1 MAPSRTSSP
10 KNPPRP
16 PKPALHPP
24 RVGPRPLALH
34 ATIAATSWLGCAAA
48 LPNSRQDSPQR
59 LPLRWHKSL
68 AARASDLESQ
78 RRKHPEAAF
87 RTALGREIKRRL
99 AAFHDGLVRY
109 RKAAYRRDVPA
120 AKIAWQEGTTTL
132 FDYAPD
138 ARAQARPV
146 LLVPSLVN
154 RAYILDLAADN
165 SLARFLAAQGF
176 RPFLVDW
183 AAPGEA
189 ERGFG
194 LAHYV
199 DRRLAAMLACVEATA
214 GGGGKPAVLGYCMG
228 GLLALGL
235 AQRRQERLSGLALL
249 ATPWDFHTE
258 RVDLAQGIG
267 EAFEPWWPWIDK
279 VGEVPVDVLQGLF
292 AALDPFLAARKFRA
306 LSGVSEDNPKFK
318 AFVALEDW
326 LNDGVALSA
335 PVARETLVGWY
346 GENNPMRGR
355 WTLGGRAVLPQAIGL
370 PSLCVIPA
378 QDRIVPP
385 ASATALAD
393 RLANCERLA
402 PPLGHIGMVVGG
414 RGRAELWAP
423 LASWLARLPAT
434 KPGR

>member
-1 MAPSRTSSP
+1 MG
-10 KNPPRP
+10 
-16 PKPALHPP
+16 P

-34 ATIAATSWLGCAAA
+34 VTIATTSWLSCAAV
-48 LPNSRQDSPQR
+48 LPNLRNAPNSKNEPNTPQQP
-59 LPLRWHKSL
+59 PLQWHKSL
-68 AARASDLESQ
+68 AERASALESE
-78 RRKHPEAAF
+78 RLKHPEAAF
-87 RTALGREIKRRL
+87 RTALGLEIKRRL
-99 AAFHDGLVRY
+99 AEFHDGLVRY
-109 RKAAYRRDVPA
+109 RKATYRRDVPA
-120 AKIAWQEGTTTL
+120 AKIVWQEGTTTL

-138 ARAQARPV
+138 APSHARPV
-146 LLVPSLVN
+146 LLVPSLIN
-154 RAYILDLAADN
+154 RAYILDLARDN
-165 SLARFLAAQGF
+165 SLVRFLAAQGF

-183 AAPGEA
+183 DAPGEV
-189 ERGFG
+189 ERGFS
-194 LAHYV
+194 LTHYV
-199 DRRLAAMLACVEATA
+199 DGRLAAILACVEKAA
-214 GGGGKPAVLGYCMG
+214 GGRGGKPALLGYCMG

-235 AQRRQERLSGLALL
+235 ALRHQARLSGLALL

-279 VGEVPVDVLQGLF
+279 VGELPVDVLQGLF
-292 AALDPFLAARKFRA
+292 TALDPFLAARKFRA
-306 LSGVSEDNPKFK
+306 LAGVSEDNPKFN

-326 LNDGVALSA
+326 LNDGVALAA

-346 GENNPMRGR
+346 GENSPMRGR
-355 WTLGGRAVLPQAIGL
+355 WTLGGRAVLPQAIEL

-393 RLANCERLA
+393 RLAKSERLT

-423 LASWLARLPAT
+423 LAAWLARLPAT
-434 KPGR
+434 KRGG

>member
-1 MAPSRTSSP
+1 MG
-10 KNPPRP
+10 
-16 PKPALHPP
+16 P

-34 ATIAATSWLGCAAA
+34 VTIATTSWLSCAAV
-48 LPNSRQDSPQR
+48 LPNLRNAPNSKNEPNTPQQP
-59 LPLRWHKSL
+59 PLQWHKSL
-68 AARASDLESQ
+68 AERASALESE
-78 RRKHPEAAF
+78 RLKHPEAAF
-87 RTALGREIKRRL
+87 RTALGLEIKRRL
-99 AAFHDGLVRY
+99 AEFHDGLVRY
-109 RKAAYRRDVPA
+109 REATYRRDVPA
-120 AKIAWQEGTTTL
+120 AKIVWQEGTTTL

-138 ARAQARPV
+138 APSHARPV
-146 LLVPSLVN
+146 LLVPSLIN
-154 RAYILDLAADN
+154 RAYILDLARDN
-165 SLARFLAAQGF
+165 SLVRFLAAQGF

-183 AAPGEA
+183 DAPGEV
-189 ERGFG
+189 ERGFS
-194 LAHYV
+194 LTHYV
-199 DRRLAAMLACVEATA
+199 DGRLAAMLACVEKAA
-214 GGGGKPAVLGYCMG
+214 GGRGGKPALLGYCMG

-235 AQRRQERLSGLALL
+235 ALRHQARLSGLALL

-279 VGEVPVDVLQGLF
+279 VGELPVDVLQGLF
-292 AALDPFLAARKFRA
+292 TALDPFLAARKFRA
-306 LSGVSEDNPKFK
+306 LAGVSEDNPKFG

-326 LNDGVALSA
+326 LNDGVALAA

-346 GENNPMRGR
+346 GENSPMRGR
-355 WTLGGRAVLPQAIGL
+355 WTLGGRAVLPQAIEL

-393 RLANCERLA
+393 RLAKSERLT

-423 LASWLARLPAT
+423 LAAWLARLPAT
-434 KPGR
+434 KRGG